1 MAEIDKARLIE
12 LAEAKLE
19 DAKLLLS
26 AGRAANAYYLAGYAV
41 ELGTWS
47 FIMVAQQTVS
57 GVFDTASRLVD
68 FLEQDG
74 FDIEVAVWVLDEE
87 GRGRLYKSEG
97 ELKQT
102 IRVAE
107 TVARHREQLPEWHD
121 VLYSVVKSD
130 DRVVRAV
137 TSVRSPDG
145 RVRGA
150 YSNGIY
156 VDEAYVFRPAA

>member
-1 MAEIDKARLIE
+1 
-12 LAEAKLE
+12 
-19 DAKLLLS
+19 
-26 AGRAANAYYLAGYAV
+26 
-41 ELGTWS
+41 
-47 FIMVAQQTVS
+47 MVTQQTVS
-57 GVFDTASRLVD
+57 GVFDTVRRLVD

-74 FDIEVAVWVLDEE
+74 FGIEAAVWVLDEE
-87 GRGRLYKSEG
+87 GRGRLYLVPRDKSEG

-107 TVARHREQLPEWHD
+107 TVSRHREQLPEWHD
-121 VLYSVVKSD
+121 ILYSVVKSD
-130 DRVVRAV
+130 DRVVQAV
-137 TSVRSPDG
+137 ISVHAPDG